1 MPMPDD
7 AGGPRGGD
15 PRPGPADSLVD
26 VPGVRVG
33 QVQRRGGGWRTGVTA
48 VLFPPDGAVA
58 GVQVS
63 GGAPC
68 THETDLLDPRN
79 LVERV
84 HAISLSGGSVFGLAA
99 TGGITDWLADHR
111 HGLPAGPDPA
121 EVIPLVPGASIYDLG
136 RGGRFR
142 AVPGAEMGAGACA
155 AATGG
160 PFAQGSAGA
169 GTGAVAGG
177 LAGGVGTASQV
188 TAAGFTVA
196 ALAVVNAS
204 GSPVDPRT
212 GELYGARYGLPGEF
226 AGLRRPG
233 RPEPVLVTTGYR
245 KVPRSTTLA
254 VLATDARLDRGRC
267 GRLAVAAH
275 DGMAR
280 TVRPIHTL
288 LDGDA
293 AFAVS
298 LGEREPDF
306 AAFHEL
312 LGAAADVFV
321 RAALR
326 GILHAEGWPGVPSY
340 REAYPSAF
348 PA

>member
-1 MPMPDD
+1 MPTTDGT
-7 AGGPRGGD
+7 GGRATVPRT
-15 PRPGPADSLVD
+15 GPADSLVD

-33 QVQRRGGGWRTGVTA
+33 QVQRRGDGWRTGVTV

-99 TGGITDWLADHR
+99 TAGVTGWLADHG
-111 HGLPAGPDPA
+111 HGLVAGPDRT
-121 EVIPLVPGASIYDLG
+121 EVIPLVPGASIFDLG

-142 AVPGAEMGAGACA
+142 AAPDAAMGARACEE
-155 AATGG
+155 ATDG
-160 PFAQGSAGA
+160 PIAQGSVGA

-177 LAGGVGTASQV
+177 LAGGVGTASAL
-188 TAAGFTVA
+188 TPAGFTVA

-204 GSPVDPRT
+204 GSPVDPST
-212 GELYGARYGLPGEF
+212 GELYGARYGLPDAF
-226 AGLRRPG
+226 AGLRRP
-233 RPEPVLVTTGYR
+233 RSAEPAAETTGYR

-267 GRLAVAAH
+267 GRLATAAH

-280 TVRPIHTL
+280 AIRPVHTL
-288 LDGDA
+288 TDGDA

-306 AAFHEL
+306 TAFQDL
-312 LGAAADVFV
+312 LAAAGDVFV
-321 RAALR
+321 RAALGGLLR
-326 GILHAEGWPGVPSY
+326 AEGWPGVPSY
-340 REAYPSAF
+340 RDAYPSAF
-348 PA
+348 PE

>member
-1 MPMPDD
+1 MPTMQGS
-7 AGGPRGGD
+7 GGAAAAVRT
-15 PRPGPADSLVD
+15 GPADCLVD

-33 QVQRRGGGWRTGVTA
+33 QVRRVGGGWRTGVTV

-58 GVQVS
+58 GADVS

-99 TGGITDWLADHR
+99 TAGVTGWLADHG
-111 HGLPAGPDPA
+111 HGLPSGYHPS
-121 EVIPLVPGASIYDLG
+121 EVIPLVPGASLFDLG

-142 AVPGAEMGAGACA
+142 AAPDAAMGAAACE
-155 AATGG
+155 AATGA
-160 PFAQGSAGA
+160 PAEQGSVGA

-177 LAGGVGTASQV
+177 LAGGVGTASAV
-188 TAAGFTVA
+188 TAAGFTVG

-204 GSPVDPRT
+204 GSPVDPAT
-212 GELYGARYGLPGEF
+212 GELYGARYGLPEAF
-226 AGLRRPG
+226 AGLRRP
-233 RPEPVLVTTGYR
+233 RTPEPAVTATGYR
-245 KVPRSTTLA
+245 TVPRSTTLA

-267 GRLAVAAH
+267 GRLATAAH

-280 TVRPIHTL
+280 AIRPVHTL
-288 LDGDA
+288 TDGDA

-298 LGEREPDF
+298 LGDREPDF
-306 AAFHEL
+306 AAYQEL
-312 LGAAADVFV
+312 LAVAGDVFV
-321 RAALR
+321 RAALNGLLR
-326 GILHAEGWPGVPSY
+326 AEGWPGMPSY
-340 REAYPSAF
+340 RDAYPTAF